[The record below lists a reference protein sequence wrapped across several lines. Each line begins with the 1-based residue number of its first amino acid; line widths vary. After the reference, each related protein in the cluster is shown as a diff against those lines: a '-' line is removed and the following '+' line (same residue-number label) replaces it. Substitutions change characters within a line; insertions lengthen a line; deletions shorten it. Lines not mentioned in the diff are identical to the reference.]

1 MVSRL
6 EPGEGDSWFSRYIK
20 TYIFIGVILLPRFN
34 CWVWMT
40 DVISKANI
48 LFWVALVIGMKLLS
62 SRNRQGRLPESADDA
77 MGKETSCH
85 EGHTGH

>member
-48 LFWVALVIGMKLLS
+48 LFWVALVIGMKLLRQPQS
-62 SRNRQGRLPESADDA
+62 TGPPAGISR
-77 MGKETSCH
+77 
-85 EGHTGH
+85 